1 MAEQEKFNQGE
12 QSGDKSAFDQF
23 GDKPQQSQQ
32 EADEIRRRKEAGL
45 GSDQDS
51 QQSAGQAGDK
61 GQQQQG
67 QKGQVQR
74 QQGDQ
79 DLGDDSKDSNNL
91 K

>member
-32 EADEIRRRKEAGL
+32 EADEIRRRKEAES
-45 GSDQDS
+45 GSGQTG
-51 QQSAGQAGDK
+51 QQTAGQTGDK
-61 GQQQQG
+61 GQQQQD